1 MGPLE
6 VAPFQSVLLVYPL
19 IFANASLTRSLW
31 PLIATP
37 ASAREAFFAKDR
49 LEAQDVPMNAAFSPS
64 SLFSV

>member
-1 MGPLE
+1 MGTLE

-19 IFANASLTRSLW
+19 ILAKASLRRSLW

-37 ASAREAFFAKDR
+37 ASAREAFSAKEL
-49 LEAQDVPMNAAFSPS
+49 LEAQDVPMNATFSPS